1 MFLYQK
7 KKKKKTER
15 NRDLKN
21 SCFKHGLGLEASA
34 LSESAEKHPVLGP
47 SLDVES

>member
-7 KKKKKTER
+7 KKKTEI

-47 SLDVES
+47 SLNVES